1 VSKVVSMRLKDEQ
14 LKRLNRIA
22 HRFNKTLT
30 EAAAQ
35 LLEEAIRH
43 EENPYIEFKT
53 TMAGR
58 EAFIIGSRL
67 KVWHIVMHSEG
78 AKDDPEKIAA
88 ALEIPE
94 HHVRAALLYAKEY
107 PDEIEAALEDNDWC
121 GDHLVPITPG
131 FRPSKPVDPSPS

>member
-1 VSKVVSMRLKDEQ
+1 MSKVVSLRLKEEQ
-14 LKRLNRIA
+14 IKRLNRIA

-58 EAFIIGSRL
+58 EAFIHASRW
-67 KVWHIVMHSEG
+67 KIWQVVKFSEG
-78 AKDDPEKIAA
+78 EDDIEKIAA
-88 ALEIPE
+88 SLDLPE
-94 HHVRAALLYAKEY
+94 HYVRAALLYAKEY
-107 PDEIEAALEDNDWC
+107 PDEIQAAIEDQDWC
-121 GDHLVPITPG
+121 GDHLIPITPG
-131 FRPSKPVDPSPS
+131 YRPSKPVDPSAP